1 MIFLLEYHLFF
12 KIMSLGVELKQ
23 IKRLEKYKKS
33 LFSYLV
39 KYFVYHAEIPVK
51 DAVRIV
57 RKSFS
62 RWYFDGIRNGKVVDF
77 VPQEDIVCPQDLK
90 YIFQKVGK
98 VYVTYKP
105 FVFYFH
111 KHISDDTWSEPVVD
125 RIYSPETKTMT
136 FHIDKYN
143 YSISLIQYGRLRD
156 LYLGPPGYLDD
167 SIMML
172 LLRYGFIG
180 SKNNHLSVPPPL
192 LKGGMI
198 ELFGS
203 PLNTC
208 SSHYCSPLAVDKRFG
223 SLGSFFN
230 HKFRPGNYL
239 ANPPFVADV
248 MTSMSKKLLLGLE
261 EVKNLT
267 IYVVIPVWDEGATLR
282 GLTYEAWDMLKESP
296 YLRDHRL
303 LDQFSYPFYD
313 YYNDQYIPVSDTH
326 FILLSNNKGFQGDL
340 TSFVDKWGTFK
351 EKIVAFG

>member
-12 KIMSLGVELKQ
+12 KIMSLAVELKQ

-39 KYFVYHAEIPVK
+39 KYFACHAEIPVK

-192 LKGGMI
+192 IRGGMI

-282 GLTYEAWDMLKESP
+282 GLTYEAWDILKESP

-340 TSFVDKWGTFK
+340 TSFVDKWGAFK
-351 EKIVAFG
+351 EKIVDFG